1 LCPQKLPRLRQLLA
15 DLTRCTDVMSYDAQ
29 FDELAKLA
37 FRVAYRILGN
47 RAEAEE
53 VAQEAL
59 TKAFVRWR
67 RVSGHARPWVG
78 RVSTNLALGVVRKR
92 GRPPQPTSVVA
103 DKTHEVVV
111 RMELQQVLLSLPR
124 RQREVVALRY
134 VADLS
139 EAVVAAELG
148 CSVGAVKT
156 HAHRGLAALR
166 QGLGPQPLEVN

>member
-1 LCPQKLPRLRQLLA
+1 
-15 DLTRCTDVMSYDAQ
+15 MS
-29 FDELAKLA
+29 FDDEFGELARLSY
-37 FRVAYRILGN
+37 RVAFRILGN
-47 RAEAEE
+47 RSEAED
-53 VAQEAL
+53 VTQEAL

-67 RVSGHARPWVG
+67 RVEDHARPWVC

-92 GRPPQPTSVVA
+92 NRPRQPLADVA
-103 DKTHEVVV
+103 DATNEVVV
-111 RMELQQVLLSLPR
+111 RMELQQMLLSLPK

-134 VADLS
+134 LADLS

-148 CSVGAVKT
+148 CSVGTVKT